1 MKRAIAMIIVAGLW
15 AAGAWAA
22 DQTVTGVVSDSQ
34 CGAKHG
40 MANMS
45 DRECTQMCTSR
56 GAQYVLVV
64 GDKIYKLTNRDSD
77 LKTHAGH
84 TVNLTGDVKGDT
96 IRVSKIEMPKD
107 AKN

>member
-1 MKRAIAMIIVAGLW
+1 MKNVIAIAIAISLW
-15 AAGAWAA
+15 TGTVRAA
-22 DQTVTGVVSDSQ
+22 DQTLTGIVSDSQ

-45 DRECTQMCTSR
+45 DRDCTQMCTSQ

-64 GDKIYKLTNRDSD
+64 GDKIYKLTNHNSD

-84 TVNLTGDVKGDT
+84 TVQLTGDVKGNT
-96 IRVSKIEMPKD
+96 IRVSKIEMLKT
-107 AKN
+107 N